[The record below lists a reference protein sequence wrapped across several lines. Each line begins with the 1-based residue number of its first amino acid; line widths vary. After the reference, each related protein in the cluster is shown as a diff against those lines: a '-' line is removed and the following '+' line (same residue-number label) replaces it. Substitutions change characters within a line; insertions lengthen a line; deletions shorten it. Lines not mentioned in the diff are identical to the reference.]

1 MDGPLFRSLYAVLIL
16 FLSLVKAKFF
26 NKEDFDCNYN
36 PIYPT
41 KMDLGLEIEKTN
53 LGIRISIL
61 KI

>member
-1 MDGPLFRSLYAVLIL
+1 MDDPLFRSLYAVLIL

-53 LGIRISIL
+53 VG
-61 KI
+61 